1 MTTERVFYK
10 TDKALWKAK
19 GFFSPS
25 TGEAVSISTLDK
37 AVYMYIENRITF
49 FVDVKKGEYFET
61 HDTIAESLGLEK
73 KAVGKSTKKWRDAG
87 VLKGKS
93 KRSSCG
99 NLQWTYSG
107 VERNLNFWN
116 GAEDKPVPI
125 VPEIY
130 DPEKE
135 VGVET
140 KPQKAVKPKYVYT
153 PSPEDEEG
161 SPF

>member
-19 GFFSPS
+19 GFFSPR
-25 TGEAVSISTLDK
+25 TGEAIPISTLDK

-87 VLKGKS
+87 VLKGIS

-116 GAEDKPVPI
+116 GAEDKPAPI
-125 VPEIY
+125 VPEMY
-130 DPEKE
+130 DPDKE
-135 VGVET
+135 AGLE
-140 KPQKAVKPKYVYT
+140 PKHQSTHKYAYT
-153 PSPEDEEG
+153 PNPEDEEG

>member
-19 GFFSPS
+19 GFFSPK
-25 TGEAVSISTLDK
+25 TGEAVTISILDK

-61 HDTIAESLGLEK
+61 HDTIAENLGLEK

-87 VLKGKS
+87 VFHGKS
-93 KRSSCG
+93 KRSASG

-107 VERNLNFWN
+107 VVRELNFWSGEVEN
-116 GAEDKPVPI
+116 PVPI
-125 VPEIY
+125 IPEMY
-130 DPEKE
+130 DQDKE
-135 VGVET
+135 VNAT
-140 KPQKAVKPKYVYT
+140 KTQPASPRYVYV
-153 PSPEDEEG
+153 SNPEDEEG

>member
-1 MTTERVFYK
+1 
-10 TDKALWKAK
+10 
-19 GFFSPS
+19 
-25 TGEAVSISTLDK
+25 
-37 AVYMYIENRITF
+37 MYIENRIAF

-99 NLQWTYSG
+99 NLQWTYFG
-107 VERNLNFWN
+107 VERNLSFWN

-125 VPEIY
+125 VPEMY
-130 DPEKE
+130 DRDKE

-140 KPQKAVKPKYVYT
+140 KLIW
-153 PSPEDEEG
+153 DLG
-161 SPF
+161 RL

>member
-19 GFFSPS
+19 GFFSPK
-25 TGEAVSISTLDK
+25 TGEAVSISILDK
-37 AVYMYIENRITF
+37 AVYMHIENRITF

-73 KAVGKSTKKWRDAG
+73 KAVGKSMKKWRDAG
-87 VLKGKS
+87 VFHGKS
-93 KRSSCG
+93 KRSASG

-107 VERNLNFWN
+107 VVRDLNFWN
-116 GAEDKPVPI
+116 GDVEKPIPI
-125 VPEIY
+125 TPEMY
-130 DPEKE
+130 DPDKE
-135 VGVET
+135 AID
-140 KPQKAVKPKYVYT
+140 PKAQPVKPKYVYV
-153 PSPEDEEG
+153 PNPEDEEG